1 LCERLDQHAWFVRLV
16 SNEEKLQPV
25 PLSRK
30 RATTVLAI
38 GGYVNTSILVVQGLL
53 LIPLY
58 LQFVGAHLYGLW
70 LASGGILGMLGV
82 LNFGIGTM
90 LVQRIANAY
99 GQEDLQKAGAY
110 FINGMLVYLLIV
122 FAFTIAGLLS
132 SFFLSA
138 VFTVSGEINAQLKG
152 CFQLAVVAAAM
163 GILNECLRSFAQALL
178 RPVFSMVAIAISRI
192 LGIAITVILLFR
204 GAGLWAL
211 PLGSLVAEVLI
222 LIAGLAQAVSL
233 FRSLRARVV
242 IDGTIIKEYVQVGGT
257 MFLAILGST
266 LSREADPL
274 LITLLLRPELTT
286 AYMLTR
292 RAADI
297 VSQMLAV
304 LYGATH
310 SAFSH
315 LVGRGSKEK
324 TAKVATTLLVTAFFS
339 GLIGFVTYTVMNHS
353 FVTLW
358 VGESFA
364 LGQGVIFMLGIAF
377 FAGSLRNMV
386 WQLLNGFGEY
396 QYASR
401 VILLEGAGKTLLA
414 AALLHYLGVA
424 GMPIALLLAGG
435 LCVIALFVKL
445 KKHLELSVSK
455 PALVSAISVAIIL
468 FLAGEIYANKF
479 NPGSWIAFALAAG
492 GVVFGVSM
500 LCALS
505 NWALFKALVKEHL

>member
-1 LCERLDQHAWFVRLV
+1 M
-16 SNEEKLQPV
+16 
-25 PLSRK
+25 
-30 RATTVLAI
+30 
-38 GGYVNTSILVVQGLL
+38 QGLL

-99 GQEDLQKAGAY
+99 GQDDLQKAGAY

-122 FAFTIAGLLS
+122 FAFSIAGLLS
-132 SFFLSA
+132 SFYLSA
-138 VFTVSGEINAQLKG
+138 VFTISDEINAQLRG
-152 CFQLAVVAAAM
+152 CFQLAVVAAAI
-163 GILNECLRSFAQALL
+163 GIINECLRSFAQALL
-178 RPVFSMVAIAISRI
+178 RPVFSMVAIALSRL
-192 LGIAITVILLFR
+192 LGIGITVILLFR

-222 LIAGLAQAVSL
+222 LIVGMAQAVSL
-233 FRSLRARVV
+233 FRTLGARIV
-242 IDGTIIKEYVQVGGT
+242 IDSTIIKEYVYVGGT
-257 MFLAILGST
+257 LFLATLGST

-304 LYGATH
+304 LNGATH

-315 LVGRGSKEK
+315 LVAHGNKEK
-324 TAKVATTLLVTAFFS
+324 IAKVAAALLVTAFFS

-364 LGQGVIFMLGIAF
+364 LGQGVILMLGIAF
-377 FAGSLRNMV
+377 FASSLRNVV
-386 WQLLNGFGEY
+386 WQLLSGFGEY

-401 VILLEGAGKTLLA
+401 VILLEGAVKTLLA
-414 AALLHYLGVA
+414 AALLHYLGIP
-424 GMPIALLLAGG
+424 GMPVALLLGCGAS
-435 LCVIALFVKL
+435 VMVLFFKL
-445 KKHLELSVSK
+445 NEHLELSISK
-455 PALVSAISVAIIL
+455 PAVAKAFAVALIL
-468 FLAGEIYANKF
+468 
-479 NPGSWIAFALAAG
+479 FALAGVYADTFDPTSWTAFILLAG

-500 LCALS
+500 LCAFF
-505 NWALFKALVKEHL
+505 NWPVLKAITKEHL